1 MAKRTDKKAQRI
13 REIFNLS
20 NSSNRIQWEY
30 INQKGSDFAHDN
42 QLTEEESK
50 LLEEQGMPTFT
61 INRIMPVVEMLNFYA
76 TANKPR
82 WQAIG
87 AEGSDVDVAAV
98 FSDMADYIWD
108 RSDGSTLHA
117 NAINDAVTKGLGYLS
132 VAVDQDA
139 DNGMGEVVIKN
150 PEPFDVFVDPKSR
163 DMLFR
168 DANFIIVR
176 KILPKE
182 HLYNLY
188 PEYKTK
194 IKKASSFDEDEFD
207 YTEKSTGSGRKD
219 FSYKDINSSDSVTL
233 KGETDELIELFEMYE
248 KTKVLYVN
256 VFFREELNQEQM
268 QKIRLQVQESLKKI
282 QEELQVKVLEQTKDL
297 QAAVEAGK
305 IIQERYELE
314 IKKLHEEVQ
323 SQLKNQEQSMLAQLQ
338 EQSATI
344 VNKII
349 TDKELGFLL
358 KDKKF
363 TESLVDIVKFYG
375 TRIKQTLV
383 VGDSTLFT
391 KVLPDTIKE
400 YPIIPLHFKWT
411 GTPYPISAV
420 SPLMGKQREINKA
433 HQLLVHNASLGSSLR
448 WLHEEGSIDTDY
460 WEKYSSSPGALLPIR
475 PGAVPP
481 TPVQPA
487 PLNSAFFTLV
497 QEAKGDMEYLAGI
510 YSSMQGDTGKQHETY
525 RGMLAMDEYG
535 TRRIKQWM
543 QNSLEPALKQL
554 GILVKQY
561 TQSVYTA
568 QKVFRVVQPSALQEE
583 KRVEINIP
591 LYNDMGQAIGKSFD
605 YGASNFDIRIVAGST
620 LPVNRWAYLAELKE
634 LLQYGVVD
642 DIAVLAETD
651 IRNKQKIAQRKSQL
665 AQMQGQLQSLQEAVK
680 DKEGT
685 IETLERQLVQA
696 GIKGKVQD
704 AEIEI
709 NKKKEEV
716 KQTLTG
722 LYTDTEAKQKVLREN
737 MKNEAEKSVVRMEE
751 KAKTAAA
758 QQGAKLNVFTNNLQ
772 NQIQNDLENTDEDA

>member
-1 MAKRTDKKAQRI
+1 MAKRTDKTAERI
-13 REIFNLS
+13 REIFDLS
-20 NSSNRIQWEY
+20 NSSSRIQWEY

-42 QLTEEESK
+42 QLTEEEEK
-50 LLEEQGMPTFT
+50 ILEEQGMPTFT

-82 WQAIG
+82 WQAVG
-87 AEGSDVDVAAV
+87 ADGSDVDVAAV

-132 VAVDQDA
+132 VSVDQDA

-188 PEYKTK
+188 PDHKVK
-194 IKKASSFDEDEFD
+194 IKKASTFEKNEYD
-207 YTEKSTGSGRKD
+207 YTEKAVGSERKD
-219 FSYKDINSSDSVTL
+219 FSYKDINSSESVTL
-233 KGETDELIELFEMYE
+233 DGKADELIELYEMYE

-256 VFFREELNQEQM
+256 VFFREKLKPEQM
-268 QKIRLQVQESLKKI
+268 EEIRQQVQITL
-282 QEELQVKVLEQTKDL
+282 QETRAELEVKLLEQEKQL
-297 QAAVEAGK
+297 QAALQEGK
-305 IIQERYELE
+305 MIPERYELE
-314 IKKLHEEVQ
+314 LKKLHEGVQ
-323 SQLKNQEQSMLAQLQ
+323 TQLKNQEQSMMAQMQ

-358 KDKKF
+358 KDNNFK
-363 TESLVDIVKFYG
+363 ESLVDIVKFYG

-383 VGDSTLFT
+383 VGDKTLFS
-391 KVLPDTIKE
+391 KILPQPITE

-420 SPLMGKQREINKA
+420 SPLIGKQREINKA

-460 WEKYSSSPGALLPIR
+460 WERYSSSPGALLPIR
-475 PGAVPP
+475 PGAAPP

-487 PLNSAFFTLV
+487 PLASAFFTLV
-497 QEAKGDMEYLAGI
+497 QEAKGDMEYLVGI
-510 YSSMQGDTGKQHETY
+510 YSSMQGDTGSQHETY

-561 TQSVYTA
+561 TQAVYTA
-568 QKVFRVVQPSALQEE
+568 QKVFRVVQPNALQGE
-583 KRVEINIP
+583 KSVEINIP
-591 LYNDMGQAIGKSFD
+591 LYNDLGEAVGKAFD
-605 YGASNFDIRIVAGST
+605 YGAATFDIRIVAGST
-620 LPVNRWAYLAELKE
+620 LPVNRWAYVAELKE
-634 LLQYGVVD
+634 LMQLGVID
-642 DIAVLAETD
+642 DIALLSETD
-651 IRNKQKIAQRKSQL
+651 IRNKEKIAERKSLYSQL
-665 AQMQGQLQSLQEAVK
+665 QGQVAQMQEAIK

-696 GIKGKVQD
+696 GIKGKVNE
-704 AEIEI
+704 AAIEI
-709 NKKKEEV
+709 N
-716 KQTLTG
+716 
-722 LYTDTEAKQKVLREN
+722 KQKVLRDS
-737 MKNEAEKSVVRMEE
+737 MKHHSDSVKTRMDE
-751 KAKTAAA
+751 KAKTHGI
-758 QQGAKLNVFTNNLQ
+758 QQGARLGSIVDKVQ
-772 NQIQNDLENTDEDA
+772 NSLENTNEDA